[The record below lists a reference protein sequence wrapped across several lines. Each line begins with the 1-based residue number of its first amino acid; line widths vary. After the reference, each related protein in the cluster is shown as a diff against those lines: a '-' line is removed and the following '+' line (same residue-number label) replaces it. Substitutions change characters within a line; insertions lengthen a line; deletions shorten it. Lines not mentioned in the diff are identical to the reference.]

1 MDSENVLDNCD
12 LDISWIEKEEKK
24 YSVESNLYK
33 THMDSILCYFIYID
47 SDLSIQKIAKHYEHL
62 VPLNEN
68 GEFGIHNDRILQII
82 QSYRILSNGLKYKI
96 MSISKYLVNLDHN
109 LVYDYAHGE
118 NIMVDTFFKELSI
131 LEKVFIEP
139 SLPIFHSL
147 NSLYFI
153 FKEDVMVKNSVKSI
167 LKIESIRSRTTKK
180 VRILD
185 EDDENVK
192 KEKNETEGKKETRS
206 SNQIRK
212 TRKTKVVL

>member
-1 MDSENVLDNCD
+1 MDSKNVLDNGD

-47 SDLSIQKIAKHYEHL
+47 TDLSIQKIAKHYEHL

-82 QSYRILSNGLKYKI
+82 QSYRILSNGLKYKL
-96 MSISKYLVNLDHN
+96 MSISKYLVNLDHS

-131 LEKVFIEP
+131 LEKLFIEP

-185 EDDENVK
+185 EDDEN
-192 KEKNETEGKKETRS
+192 EKNETEGKKETNPKS